1 MVDGK
6 DDYGVVLVRGPS
18 RQIRGWFR
26 SLEHRLKVSYCRFN
40 VIDLADHE
48 FIETYLTVVNR
59 LNNPAGNI
67 DLSSSNG
74 NEIFKMSRAMS
85 LCLRFDTW

>member
-1 MVDGK
+1 MMVDGK

-26 SLEHRLKVSYCRFN
+26 SLEHRLEVSYCRFN

-59 LNNPAGNI
+59 VNNTGWQH
-67 DLSSSNG
+67 
-74 NEIFKMSRAMS
+74 RS
-85 LCLRFDTW
+85 LVVKRQRDF

>member
-1 MVDGK
+1 MMVDGK

-59 LNNPAGNI
+59 VNNTGWQH
-67 DLSSSNG
+67 
-74 NEIFKMSRAMS
+74 RS
-85 LCLRFDTW
+85 LVVKRQRDF